1 MVFWWLTNTIVLIK
15 TTALAHKL
23 LPANALVII
32 RGGCDDLFGLGQVK
46 RVITLTLLCSLLAT
60 LPLPSYS
67 QR

>member
-15 TTALAHKL
+15 TTALAL
-23 LPANALVII
+23 QVLPENALVIL
-32 RGGCDDLFGLGQVK
+32 RGGCDDLFGLALAVK
-46 RVITLTLLCSLLAT
+46 RFC